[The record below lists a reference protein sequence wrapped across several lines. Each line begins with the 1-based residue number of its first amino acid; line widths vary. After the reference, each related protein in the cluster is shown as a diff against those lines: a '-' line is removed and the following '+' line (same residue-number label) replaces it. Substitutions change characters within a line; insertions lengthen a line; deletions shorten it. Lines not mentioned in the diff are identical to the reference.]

1 MPDEP
6 RKTLEAALVELGFK
20 HVVYVDDAFDRDSLD
35 IEGLIVW
42 LGAETNRNASKGILN
57 AQEAGVNPED
67 DQFAALFRTFA
78 ENVDHKDKLAAI
90 RKSVDSK
97 VDAEA
102 QGDDADL
109 HKRHATDRIILT
121 RFSEIMRGLEGVTF
135 TDAGLAKWNTDK
147 ETLVTRAKTERTLF
161 VFDQELG
168 DQKFGA
174 EEIKGLTGDL
184 GESDTVYILL
194 SYKVEPNKEH
204 EETRKLR
211 SEGLAVTAIPKRDI
225 KETGS
230 EEFLTLRIKA
240 ALMAKESDPIL
251 SAFRRAMKASSKAV
265 ADRVES
271 LTGLEFDELVMR
283 SSSKEGVHELDT
295 LIRIYAN
302 GFAAELRSR
311 LRGKEA
317 LHDAITKA
325 RRYSV
330 ASESKHAK
338 IGSEAWKLYREE
350 LYESGE
356 YINDCNAPLDA
367 GDVFRLTGQ
376 DGTDIGTFV
385 LIAQP
390 CDLMVRNVN
399 GKRRANE
406 LLLAK
411 IEHREPL
418 KFDNGTLKEKKAFEL
433 PFFGDDGKISM
444 IDFSEVFRI
453 DGRFLD
459 LCCLHRNGLAEVV
472 VVENPKGLTPGWSK
486 RWQDITKPF
495 ITEVQSSLETWEN
508 LPVDQQAVGDT
519 LPIHVLTFNGTTRIK
534 LAVEVRRRKK
544 YVVLGIKRSMR
555 LSSAMAALMLR
566 AFGDY
571 LSRPARPHALAEP
584 PSVS

>member
-1 MPDEP
+1 MADAP
-6 RKTLEAALVELGFK
+6 RKVLESALLELGFK
-20 HVVYVDDAFDRDSLD
+20 HVVYVDDAFDRDYLD
-35 IEGLIVW
+35 VEGLIVW
-42 LGAETNRNASKGILN
+42 LGAEANVNASKGILR
-57 AQEAGVNPED
+57 AQQTDLNPED
-67 DQFAALFRTFA
+67 DQFPALFRTFA
-78 ENVDHKDKLAAI
+78 EDIGHKDKLSAI

-97 VDAEA
+97 VDAEV
-102 QGDDADL
+102 QGDDADQ

-121 RFSEIMRGLEGVTF
+121 RFSGIMRGMADVTF
-135 TDAGLAKWNTDK
+135 TDVGLEKWNEDK
-147 ETLVTRAKTERTLF
+147 DTFVMRAKTERTLF

-168 DQKFGA
+168 EQKFGA
-174 EEIKGLTGDL
+174 DEITALKDDL
-184 GESDTVYILL
+184 GASDTVYILL
-194 SYKVEPNKEH
+194 SYKVEHNKEH

-211 SEGLAVTAIPKRDI
+211 KEGLAVTAIPKRDI

-240 ALMAKESDPIL
+240 ALMARESDPIL
-251 SAFRRAMKASSKAV
+251 AAFRRAMTASSKAV

-311 LRGKEA
+311 LRGKA
-317 LHDAITKA
+317 PLHAAITNA
-325 RRYSV
+325 RRYSIE
-330 ASESKHAK
+330 SEAKHAK

-367 GDVFRLTGQ
+367 GDVFQITGQ
-376 DGTDIGTFV
+376 DGQDFGEFV

-411 IEHREPL
+411 VEPREPL
-418 KFDNGTLKEKKAFEL
+418 KFDNGTLKEKRAFEL
-433 PFFGDDGKISM
+433 PFFGDEGNCSM
-444 IDFSEVFRI
+444 IDFAQVFRI

-459 LCCLHRNGLAEVV
+459 LCCLHALGLAEVDV
-472 VVENPKGLTPGWSK
+472 ALQPKWLTPGWST
-486 RWQDITKPF
+486 RWEVILKPF
-495 ITEVQSSLETWEN
+495 VTDVQSSLGAWEK
-508 LPVDQQAVGDT
+508 LPVEQRCIGNT
-519 LPIHVLTFNGTTRIK
+519 LPAHVLLINGNARIK
-534 LAVEVRRRKK
+534 SAIERRGRRKV
-544 YVVLGIKRSMR
+544 VVLGIRRVRR
-555 LSSAMAALMLR
+555 LSSAMAAEMLR
-566 AFGDY
+566 GFGDY
-571 LSRPARPHALAEP
+571 LSRPARPHALADP
-584 PSVS
+584 PKSS

>member
-1 MPDEP
+1 MPEEP
-6 RKTLEAALVELGFK
+6 TKILETALVELGFK
-20 HVVYVDDAFDRDSLD
+20 HIVYVDDAFDRDSLD

-42 LGAETNRNASKGILN
+42 LEAESNRNASRGMLKQQQVDID
-57 AQEAGVNPED
+57 PED
-67 DQFAALFRTFA
+67 EQFAALFRTYA
-78 ENVDHKDKLAAI
+78 QDLGNAAKVAAL

-97 VDAEA
+97 IDGEA
-102 QGDDADL
+102 LGDDADD

-121 RFSEIMRGLEGVTF
+121 RFSAIMKELAGVTF
-135 TDAGLAKWNTDK
+135 SEASPAKWDTDK
-147 ETLVTRAKTERTLF
+147 AALITRAKSERTLF

-168 DQKFGA
+168 EQKFGA
-174 EEIKGLTGDL
+174 DEINALKGEL

-211 SEGLAVTAIPKRDI
+211 KDGLAVTAIPKRDL

-251 SAFRRAMKASSKAV
+251 SAFRRAMTASSKAV

-317 LHDAITKA
+317 LHKAIDKA
-325 RRYSV
+325 RKYSV
-330 ASESKHAK
+330 DSEFKHAR

-350 LYESGE
+350 LYDSGE

-367 GDVFRLTGQ
+367 GDIFRLTGQ
-376 DGTDIGTFV
+376 DGKDLGTFV

-411 IEHREPL
+411 IEDREPL
-418 KFDNGTLKEKKAFEL
+418 KFENGTLKEKKAFEL
-433 PFFGDDGKISM
+433 PFFRDDGRNSM
-444 IDFSEVFRI
+444 IDFSQVFRM

-459 LCCLHRNGLAEVV
+459 LCCLHVNGLAEVV
-472 VVENPKGLTPGWSK
+472 VADNPKGLTPGWGK
-486 RWQDITKPF
+486 RWNDSLKPF
-495 ITEVQSSLETWEN
+495 MTELQSSLEAWEN
-508 LPVDQQAVGDT
+508 LTADQRAIGDT
-519 LPIHVLTFNGTTRIK
+519 LPVHVLLFNGTTRIK
-534 LAVEVRRRKK
+534 AAVEKRGRKK
-544 YVVLGIKRSMR
+544 VVVIGLRRSMR
-555 LSSAMAALMLR
+555 LSSAMAAEMLR
-566 AFGDY
+566 GFGDY

-584 PSVS
+584 PAVS